1 MLKYVIGPCTLASL
15 TIWANASNV
24 GDMHNAVDK
33 RLDGMDQRLD
43 GVYARFTD
51 VDRRFDQVD
60 MKLERLER
68 WVYVDMKSLLDD
80 CVKSKKD

>member
-15 TIWANASNV
+15 TIWVNASNV

-33 RLDGMDQRLD
+33 RLDGMDKRLD
-43 GVYARFTD
+43 DVYARFTD

-60 MKLERLER
+60 MKLER
-68 WVYVDMKSLLDD
+68 WVYVNMKSLLDD